1 MKRCHINDG
10 NNEALGIDVAIIDV
24 VGLSTEIGAP
34 PVEELLSVTSVV
46 ESDSRLNGT
55 LADSNSEVA
64 IIGSSIQPSAIAVY
78 PRNYNVNSLLR
89 NNEDTLMGSDETVS
103 SSNSNSEVAIIGHGI
118 QPSAIAVYPRND
130 NVNSLLR
137 NNEDTLLMGSDETV
151 SSSN

>member
-1 MKRCHINDG
+1 MKRCHIDDG

-64 IIGSSIQPSAIAVY
+64 IIGYGIQPSAIAAY
-78 PRNYNVNSLLR
+78 LRNDNVNSLLR

-103 SSNSNSEVAIIGHGI
+103 SENIQGVFDARVISVSDREDQRRDESRVLSEIREYLF
-118 QPSAIAVYPRND
+118 Q
-130 NVNSLLR
+130 
-137 NNEDTLLMGSDETV
+137 
-151 SSSN
+151 